1 MAKRTLRVKRAGAKD
16 GSTEVLLRSRVSTAK
31 TATGNNKFAKKT
43 GGKHARKGAKSARK
57 SKRARRKL
65 RGGRGWSSCSGRQK
79 GGTPSPE
86 KASLRKASL
95 RKASPLG
102 NKQTKRP
109 KPSLSFALPAQTAAD
124 EDAAAAE
131 VQAGAADE
139 LSSANIDKLFAK
151 AAQLSSEDQH
161 ALEKVLMG
169 AN

>member
-86 KASLRKASL
+86 KASLRKAS
-95 RKASPLG
+95 PLG